1 MKIGILTLP
10 LVDNYGGILQ
20 NYALQ
25 QTIKSLG
32 HEPITIRSLNK
43 HFLYRYWP
51 LITTKIIIA
60 KLLGRNSHF
69 PELPFVAKRKP
80 KETQRFVHDMIES
93 THERYVYMPKDIVG
107 KHKLDAIVVGSDQVW
122 RPMYNELIINMFLSF
137 CTDDKIHR
145 VAYAASFGVD
155 CWEYSKSQTKKCREL
170 IKLFDGISVREAS
183 GIALCKKHLG
193 CNAIEVLDPT
203 LLLTCD
209 KYSSI
214 CEGVVP
220 ATSKYLAAYVLDMND
235 EKRKVIEAIASKER
249 LPIKWFHTDKSC
261 VLSVEEWIASFR
273 DAAFVVTDS
282 FHGTV
287 FSIIFNHDFYSI
299 VNENRGA
306 SRFYSLLLKFGL
318 MERVIASRDVSKIK
332 SGEIDWNSVNK
343 IWAQQ
348 RKESI
353 EFLNRNLIGNKH

>member
-69 PELPFVAKRKP
+69 PELPFVAKRKH
-80 KETQRFVHDMIES
+80 KETQRFVHDMIKS

-214 CEGVVP
+214 CEGG
-220 ATSKYLAAYVLDMND
+220 S
-235 EKRKVIEAIASKER
+235 
-249 LPIKWFHTDKSC
+249 SC
-261 VLSVEEWIASFR
+261 NIQ
-273 DAAFVVTDS
+273 
-282 FHGTV
+282 
-287 FSIIFNHDFYSI
+287 I
-299 VNENRGA
+299 
-306 SRFYSLLLKFGL
+306 
-318 MERVIASRDVSKIK
+318 
-332 SGEIDWNSVNK
+332 SGCL
-343 IWAQQ
+343 
-348 RKESI
+348 RP
-353 EFLNRNLIGNKH
+353 